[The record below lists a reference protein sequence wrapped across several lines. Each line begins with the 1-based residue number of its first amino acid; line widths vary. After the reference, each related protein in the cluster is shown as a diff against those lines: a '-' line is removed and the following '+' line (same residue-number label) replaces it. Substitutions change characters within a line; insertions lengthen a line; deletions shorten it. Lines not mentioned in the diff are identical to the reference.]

1 MIYFC
6 ADDYGMND
14 TVSKHIKECVDKGA
28 INTVS
33 VFPNFDEVDLDG
45 LVKNSDLRIS
55 LHLNL
60 VEGKCMANPKEVS
73 LIADENGNIKHTFM
87 GLLKLSLLRRKEF
100 ERQIEKEI
108 RAQVVYWK
116 ERLPEGRG
124 FCIDSHQHTHMIPA
138 IFKALL
144 KVLKA
149 ENIEVRHIRVP
160 AEQLLPFIKAPS
172 LYFTYSAVNLI
183 KQWLLKFLWQINK
196 PLAKKHKLPTALFL
210 GILFSG
216 YMDEQRITKILPRYE
231 RLAQKRGCDIEVL
244 FHPGYID
251 STVAD
256 FGAKNVVFEHF
267 YLSKN
272 RKTEFDSVMR
282 INQTEKALK
291 KEACKNALH

>member
-14 TVSKHIKECVDKGA
+14 TVSKHIKECIDKGA

-33 VFPNFDEVDLDG
+33 VFPNFDEIDLDG
-45 LVKNSDLRIS
+45 LVKDSDLRIS

-138 IFKALL
+138 IFKVLL
-144 KVLKA
+144 KVLK
-149 ENIEVRHIRVP
+149 EEEIKVRHIRIP
-160 AEQLLPFIKAPS
+160 AEPLLPFIKKPS

-183 KQWLLKFLWQINK
+183 KQWLLKFLWQLNK
-196 PLAKKHKLPTALFL
+196 PLAKKQKSPTSYFL

-216 YMDEQRITKILPRYE
+216 RMDDRRVSEVLKEYIKIAAKQNY
-231 RLAQKRGCDIEVL
+231 DIEVL

-251 STVAD
+251 KEITD
-256 FGAKNVVFEHF
+256 FKDKNVVFEHF
-267 YLSKN
+267 YLSEN
-272 RKTEFDSVMR
+272 RKIEFDSVMR

-291 KEACKNALH
+291 KEVCKHALH